1 MGQKVRVIFSKSSSS
16 KTIFLINI
24 CSRISRHLCSFFV
37 PLGQKD
43 NETKESRRNCNH
55 FLPLGA
61 LSIQAKIPATSE
73 PALRVVHFDQS
84 GHFGRSDRNVPFH
97 LTKLLSP
104 VSIFCLLL
112 TRTITER
119 AAAWVGSV
127 QAKWTVP
134 LSAWNYWNFKQQF
147 FSETFVLESAPES
160 INEDNCESRFADTL

>member
-1 MGQKVRVIFSKSSSS
+1 MGQKVREIFSKSSAS
-16 KTIFLINI
+16 KTIFLLINI
-24 CSRISRHLCSFFV
+24 CSRISGHLCSFFV

-61 LSIQAKIPATSE
+61 LSIQAKIRQLRFSLTAILGTSFE
-73 PALRVVHFDQS
+73 GGMVHFDQS
-84 GHFGRSDRNVPFH
+84 GHFGRSEQNAPFH

-119 AAAWVGSV
+119 KAAWVGSV
-127 QAKWTVP
+127 QAK
-134 LSAWNYWNFKQQF
+134 
-147 FSETFVLESAPES
+147 
-160 INEDNCESRFADTL
+160 